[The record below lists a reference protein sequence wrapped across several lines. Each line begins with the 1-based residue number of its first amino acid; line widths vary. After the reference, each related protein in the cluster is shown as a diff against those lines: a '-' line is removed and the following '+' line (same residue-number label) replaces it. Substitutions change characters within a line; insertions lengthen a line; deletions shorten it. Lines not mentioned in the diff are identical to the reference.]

1 LAQRSI
7 QSPSILNNAGL
18 LPGRCEGSWVYYR
31 YAIKSNNC
39 CRPCSENCTT
49 IQMAP
54 QTNRSGTC
62 QITTF
67 ILNWEHQMKL
77 MRLLERLQDFRFLPF
92 FLLISM
98 AVGISIGKLYS
109 ISNFTLTPPIDALL
123 AIFHDTYT
131 FSLANTLTLDVVIGL
146 FLTMYPAITNIKFED
161 LGCALKSPRQLLVVR
176 FFNFAIAPFWTLL
189 ANWFLEPGSDFHT
202 GLVLYGLAPCIAMV
216 IIFTFLS
223 FGNTAMA
230 IVLVR

>member
-1 LAQRSI
+1 
-7 QSPSILNNAGL
+7 
-18 LPGRCEGSWVYYR
+18 
-31 YAIKSNNC
+31 
-39 CRPCSENCTT
+39 
-49 IQMAP
+49 MAP